1 MGTFTARIGI
11 ANPEAGEFQYV
22 DALVDTGASHTM
34 FPASLLE
41 QMLHL
46 APEEDLTFTL
56 GDGREQVYGFGT
68 ALMRIQDRQKPCP
81 VVFGPEDQYLL
92 GATTLQNFN
101 LVADTNHHRLIPTP
115 RLTI

>member
-1 MGTFTARIGI
+1 
-11 ANPEAGEFQYV
+11 
-22 DALVDTGASHTM
+22 
-34 FPASLLE
+34 
-41 QMLHL
+41 
-46 APEEDLTFTL
+46 LTFTL
-56 GDGREQVYGFGT
+56 GNGREQVYGFGT

>member
-1 MGTFTARIGI
+1 M
-11 ANPEAGEFQYV
+11 
-22 DALVDTGASHTM
+22 AS
-34 FPASLLE
+34 
-41 QMLHL
+41 
-46 APEEDLTFTL
+46 
-56 GDGREQVYGFGT
+56 T